1 MSRVSREVGKYP
13 RKVIWTYDV
22 VGSYFV
28 DQFYNHLYVMAKK
41 SAEIG
46 NAPNITDGYRSNVMR
61 YHHGITTN
69 ATYYKQAVSG
79 LHEYYQRHSGQG
91 TTTMADFED
100 QLLTQF
106 IPDEFYDSFTDG
118 DRNTALREVVVCIVS
133 TLCESVISR
142 DILPRIIDDHSNAAN
157 VTRLQQ
163 IVVEALCTRRDDY
176 FVKFAKQATRGGSG
190 SNVDIDTFNAL
201 KAEFIKEKRARCDA
215 EATAGKLR
223 EMLTAALV
231 RIKDQASKITTLS
244 DETATMSSEISRLSA
259 EISRA
264 TTLSSG
270 ATQRELTPVIK
281 PAENLVWNT
290 LEPNTVG
297 TPSTQASS
305 NVSGI
310 WERGRTRASTPYP
323 AREPSAE
330 RSFDILGITNIAE
343 NSVQDKSP
351 QNNSPA
357 DAPDTK
363 MTTWGLDDDLW

>member
-13 RKVIWTYDV
+13 RKVIWIFDV
-22 VGSYFV
+22 IGSYFV
-28 DQFYNHLYVMAKK
+28 DQFYNHLYMMAKK

-46 NAPNITDGYRSNVMR
+46 QAPNITDGYRSNVLR

-69 ATYYKQAVSG
+69 AGHYKYAVSC

-133 TLCESVISR
+133 TLCQSVISR
-142 DILPRIIDDHSNAAN
+142 DILPRIIDDHANAAN

-163 IVVEALCTRRDDY
+163 IVVDALCTRRDDY
-176 FVKFAKQATRGGSG
+176 FVKFAKQVTRGSSG

-215 EATAGKLR
+215 EASAGKLR

-231 RIKDQASKITTLS
+231 RIKDQATKITTLS
-244 DETATMSSEISRLSA
+244 NETTTLSSEISQLSA
-259 EISRA
+259 EVSR
-264 TTLSSG
+264 LSSI
-270 ATQRELTPVIK
+270 QREPPK
-281 PAENLVWNT
+281 PAGNLIWNT
-290 LEPNTVG
+290 LDPNTLAS
-297 TPSTQASS
+297 TADSTQTSS
-305 NVSGI
+305 TNAPGI
-310 WERGRTRASTPYP
+310 WERGRTRAATPYP
-323 AREPSAE
+323 TREPSLE
-330 RSFDILGITNIAE
+330 RSLDILGMTNALDNSAQDNSAGE
-343 NSVQDKSP
+343 NG
-351 QNNSPA
+351 PA
-357 DAPDTK
+357 NTPKT
-363 MTTWGLDDDLW
+363 TLSTWGLDDELW